1 MLKKRFHKTLLIS
14 AVIILLSVTV
24 NTPIQSLGAPS
35 NLKTTDGSSQFW
47 MEDYMGPKYWNEE
60 PENGLII
67 SSPDGNQLVPG
78 PDDEIRVIV
87 QLDAPSV
94 AEYQLS
100 LSQNIPTRE
109 KQVLLQEQSLYITEL
124 QEEWITSLEEAGINA
139 RVFTTHQ
146 FLSNSITL
154 LTASSNI
161 HSLRDLPYVE
171 KVTFDYEV
179 KAHMTDSVPLIGA
192 EDAWVLT
199 TPSGVPIK
207 GADKIIAVIDSG
219 IDYTHPDLG
228 GCFGSGCKVLGGYD
242 FINLDPD
249 PMDDFGHGTHVA
261 GIISAN
267 GTLMGVAPDSLLL
280 AYKVIDDKGS
290 GFASDVISAIEQAVL
305 AHADVINISLGGP
318 GNPDDPLSQSVDL
331 ATQMGTVV
339 VVSAGNRGSGYATID
354 SPGLAATAITVG
366 ASSKSDTI
374 TTFSSRGPVANIQM
388 TVKPDLIAPG
398 LSIKSTVPAS
408 GALGSSSLYRSL
420 SGTSM
425 AAPHVAGA
433 AALLR
438 QYRPSWSPNLVKSA
452 LMNLAVDKGYNHF
465 IQGSGR
471 LDISQLD
478 QIGVLIS
485 KPIIDFGMDDLSL
498 NVWTKVQSVT
508 ITNWEAG
515 PKSFVLSLPDPILP
529 GIGLIINPTNF
540 TLAPG
545 QSQEV
550 TLQLVIDN
558 LILPNAIS
566 APYSYTITPQL
577 DDGLVQRKLPCSF
590 IKMPLLDV
598 QVNDDPWVII
608 VHNHLDLLKS
618 SSFDYHPI
626 YFLPEGIYDVLIQ
639 FLDGKTRVVKEN
651 IAVNTFTHLEFNMSD
666 AHNRVDLIM
675 KDIHDQEIPFV
686 DLNMDQRMPT
696 ALVFKN
702 TDFGLYSLG
711 RSCIGDELC
720 DHLLFSDISDN
731 YTFEITIPAQSIH
744 TNQDYYRFYHK
755 LSDGIFTNLILENDA
770 TELKSVLFQ
779 HPTPISS
786 NVITIVRWI
795 GSKMILSTDQS
806 AFRTISAPY
815 AEQAYYQPV
824 DADGIMILEMLSI
837 FDGPSVPS
845 SPFPGQYQTPLFFA
859 SDPSTLSVYSLE
871 DLSEPISTNSDDI
884 WEIALTPPHWMAEL
898 DLDDS
903 SMWVDS
909 IIGGNALF
917 ASQYQDF
924 SKHGSLPFILSKNN
938 IPMTSGLLMDV
949 QKIPLAGPGS
959 YSLNLNYANY
969 NIGVVPGNATVSL
982 EFDTT
987 RTDPIPPV
995 LTSLI
1000 IRGEQNLIDI
1010 LPSGHPTTLE
1020 ISFYDD
1026 SLIESIE
1033 LFYRIA
1039 DDWILLIPNIES
1051 NQATVL
1057 LPILDDHT
1065 YIDLKIIL
1073 EDQYQ
1078 NKLTFTLEPGTLVEG
1093 NFQLVF
1099 PLMFN

>member
-1 MLKKRFHKTLLIS
+1 MLLLI
-14 AVIILLSVTV
+14 IV
-24 NTPIQSLGAPS
+24 NAPIQSLGAPT
-35 NLKTTDGSSQFW
+35 NLKAFDGASQFW
-47 MEDYMGPKYWNEE
+47 LEDYMGPKYWNEE

-78 PDDEIRVIV
+78 PDDEIRIIV
-87 QLDAPSV
+87 QLDTPSV

-109 KQVLLQEQSLYITEL
+109 KQVLLKEQSQTITES
-124 QEEWITSLEEAGINA
+124 QEEWITSIQEGSIDA
-139 RVFTTHQ
+139 RVITTHQ

-161 HSLRDLPYVE
+161 RSLQDLPQVE

-179 KAHMTDSVPLIGA
+179 KAHLADSVPLIGA
-192 EDAWVLT
+192 DDAWALT
-199 TPSGVPIK
+199 TPSGIPIT
-207 GADKIIAVIDSG
+207 GIDKIIAVIDSG

-242 FINLDPD
+242 FINIDAD

-280 AYKVIDDKGS
+280 AYKVIDENGS
-290 GFASDVISAIEQAVL
+290 GFASDVISALEHAVL

-318 GNPDDPLSQSVDL
+318 GNPDDPLCQSVDL
-331 ATQMGTVV
+331 ATQMGSVV

-354 SPGLAATAITVG
+354 SPGVAATAITVG
-366 ASSKSDTI
+366 ASTKSDVI
-374 TTFSSRGPVANIQM
+374 TSFSSRGPVANMQI
-388 TVKPDLIAPG
+388 TAKPDLIAPG
-398 LSIKSTVPAS
+398 QSINSTVPAT
-408 GALGSSSLYRSL
+408 GLLGNSSLYRVL

-425 AAPHVAGA
+425 AAPHVTGA
-433 AALLR
+433 VALLR
-438 QYRPSWSPNLVKSA
+438 QYRPSWSPELIKST
-452 LMNLAVDKGYNHF
+452 LMNLAIDKGYNHF

-478 QIGVLIS
+478 QISILIS
-485 KPIIDFGMDDLSL
+485 TPIIDFTIDDLSL
-498 NVWTKVQSVT
+498 DSWIQDKSVT
-508 ITNWEAG
+508 ITNWEAE
-515 PKSFVLSLPDPILP
+515 PKNFTLSLPDPLLT
-529 GIGLIINPTNF
+529 GINLSINPTNF
-540 TLAPG
+540 ILAPG

-550 TLQLVIDN
+550 RLQLVVDN

-566 APYSYTITPQL
+566 APYSYMIFLQV
-577 DDGLVQRKLPCSF
+577 DDGIFQRKIPCSF
-590 IKMPLLDV
+590 VKMPLLDV

-608 VHNHLDLLKS
+608 VHNRLDILKS

-626 YFLPEGIYDVLIQ
+626 YFLPDGTYDVLIQ
-639 FLDGKTRVVKEN
+639 FLDGKTRIVKEN
-651 IAVNTFTHLEFNMSD
+651 ISVNTFTHLEFNMED

-675 KDIHDQEIPFV
+675 KDIYDQEIPFE
-686 DLNMDQRMPT
+686 DLNIDQRMPT

-711 RSCIGDELC
+711 RSCIGDAIC
-720 DHLLFSDISDN
+720 DHLMFSDISDS
-731 YTFEITIPAQSIH
+731 YTFEITIPAQSVH
-744 TNQDYYRFYHK
+744 TDQDYYRFYHK
-755 LSDGIFTNLILENDA
+755 LSEGIYTNLILENDPM
-770 TELKSVLFQ
+770 ELKSILFQ
-779 HPTPISS
+779 YPVPEGS

-815 AEQAYYQPV
+815 TEQAYYQPV
-824 DADGIMILEMLSI
+824 GADGVMILEMLGI

-871 DLSEPISTNSDDI
+871 DLSKPLSTNRGDI
-884 WEIALTPPHWMAEL
+884 WEIGLTPPHWMAEL
-898 DLDDS
+898 GMDES
-903 SMWVDS
+903 SIWADS

-924 SKHGSLPFILSKNN
+924 ESHGSLPFTLNKNN
-938 IPMTSGLLMDV
+938 LPMTSGLLRAG
-949 QKIPLAGPGS
+949 QEIPLAGPGS
-959 YSLNLNYANY
+959 YSLNLNYAFFD
-969 NIGVVPGNATVSL
+969 IGVVPGDATVSL

-987 RTDPIPPV
+987 RLDPIPPV
-995 LTSLI
+995 LTSLT
-1000 IRGEQNLIDI
+1000 IREDLNLTDI
-1010 LPSGHPTTLE
+1010 LSSGIPATLE
-1020 ISFYDD
+1020 INFYDD

-1033 LFYRIA
+1033 LFYRIT
-1039 DDWILLIPNIES
+1039 DNWIEVIPIVDG
-1051 NQATVL
+1051 NQATVT
-1057 LPILDDHT
+1057 LPVLDDHT

-1073 EDQYQ
+1073 EDQYH

-1093 NFQLVF
+1093 NFQFVF
-1099 PLMFN
+1099 PLIFN